1 MFKRIFGLIAI
12 CTCVETLSAQTQ
24 ATVYEGEIGFSAGA
38 AHYFGDLN
46 NRASFRRPKAAA
58 GLFFR
63 KNFGNYVGLRLGLQ
77 VAQLGYADKYSSNEF
92 QQSRNLSFNS
102 TIWEYSLQGDF
113 NFFRFEPG
121 NPYLRFTPYVT
132 LGIGS
137 MSFDPYAYLAGEKY
151 YLRPLGTEGQG
162 STQYPDRKPYRN
174 TAMVFPLGM
183 GIKYNIN
190 RTLNFHMEAVF
201 RFTSTDYLDDVS
213 TTFAGPDVFDPQSPA
228 FFLQDRSYEV
238 GIPIGTA
245 GRQRGFSSQR
255 DQYLMVQAG
264 LSFNISSYRCP
275 SPLGGRF

>member
-1 MFKRIFGLIAI
+1 MFKKLLGLIAI
-12 CTCVETLSAQTQ
+12 CSCVETLSAQTQ

-92 QQSRNLSFNS
+92 QRSRNLSFNS

-162 STQYPDRKPYRN
+162 SAQYPDRKPYRN

-228 FFLQDRSYEV
+228 YFLQDRSYEV
-238 GIPIGTA
+238 GIPIGVA

-255 DQYLMVQAG
+255 DQFLMVQAG